1 MVGYVDDGAFTYS
14 HRDPAVLSQVLTR
27 KYTMLEDWMS
37 SNKLV
42 VNQDKTHLLVM
53 GTKKMAAKR
62 NEVSM
67 RSGQFTIKP
76 SVTEKLLGGHIH
88 QSLLWNHHLADHK
101 NSLIS
106 QLTSRIN
113 GLKKVASTATF
124 KTKLM
129 VANGV
134 IMSKLVYLITV
145 WGEAK
150 TI

>member
-1 MVGYVDDGAFTYS
+1 
-14 HRDPAVLSQVLTR
+14 
-27 KYTMLEDWMS
+27 
-37 SNKLV
+37 
-42 VNQDKTHLLVM
+42 
-53 GTKKMAAKR
+53 
-62 NEVSM
+62 M

-88 QSLLWNHHLADHK
+88 ESLQWNHHLSDHK

-124 KTKLM
+124 QTKLM

-134 IMSKLVYLITV
+134 IMSKLSIAVNSLGRSSKLLDTQTS
-145 WGEAK
+145 GTAANCS
-150 TI
+150 